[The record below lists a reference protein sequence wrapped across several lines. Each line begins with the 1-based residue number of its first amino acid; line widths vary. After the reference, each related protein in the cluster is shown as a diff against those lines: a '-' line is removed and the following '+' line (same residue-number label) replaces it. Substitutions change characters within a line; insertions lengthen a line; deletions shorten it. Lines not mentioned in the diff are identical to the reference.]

1 VSEEA
6 RGHPEIE
13 AVLFDID
20 GTLISSGGASE
31 RAWRRAFEELYGVSV
46 SVSQHTGRGIT
57 DPEVGL
63 TSFRAALGR
72 EPTRREMARLMA
84 RRLGYL
90 PDEVASSKGYRVM
103 PGAAET
109 LRRLTD
115 EGRLLGLI
123 TGNVEAAAH
132 IKLARAGLN
141 HFFSFGGYGSD
152 AVRRVEVARRAM
164 ERAELVFGG
173 PLEPDSCIAVG
184 DTPRDVEA
192 AHGAGIRVTG
202 VATGEYGIEELREA
216 GADYAVASLADG
228 LPF

>member
-1 VSEEA
+1 MTRDA
-6 RGHPEIE
+6 AGLPEIE

-20 GTLISSGGASE
+20 GTLISTGGASD
-31 RAWRRAFEELYGVSV
+31 RAWRRAFEELHGLTVDVAEYTDRGV
-46 SVSQHTGRGIT
+46 T

-63 TSFRAALGR
+63 ISFRGALGR
-72 EPTRREMARLMA
+72 EPSRPEMARLMA
-84 RRLGYL
+84 LRLYHL
-90 PDEVASSKGYRVM
+90 PDEVSSSAGYRVM
-103 PGAAET
+103 PGVEEL
-109 LRRLTD
+109 LRRLTH

-132 IKLARAGLN
+132 IKLARGNLN

-152 AVRRVEVARRAM
+152 ARRRVEVASRAL

-173 PLEPDSCIAVG
+173 PLEHDACIAIG
-184 DTPRDVEA
+184 DTPLDIAA

-202 VATGEYGIEELREA
+202 VATGDYGTEELQKA
-216 GADYAVASLADG
+216 GADYAVASLEDG